1 MSVKTILY
9 FSYTQY
15 FLIVWY
21 KVKEHCMRTV
31 GTVVRGIRCPIF
43 RQGNNLASQIVEAL
57 QAASISEGFQLRD
70 NDVVGITESVVART
84 QGNFVSVD
92 EITAEIKEKFP
103 SGELGIVFPIL
114 SRNRFSLL
122 LKAIAAGVR
131 KVHLLL
137 SYPADE
143 VGNHL
148 MDPEMLDD
156 SGLNPHCDILDEAQ
170 YRQYFGYR
178 TVHPFTGIDYV
189 ELYKDLVG
197 PEKAVFHFGNDPRAI
212 LQFCRHVLTADVHSR
227 KRSKKLLR
235 QAGAASV
242 FGLDDICTAPVRSGG
257 GYNEQYGLLGSNLAG
272 NDKVKLFP
280 RDCQALVE
288 DIQQRLR
295 QLTGKEIQVM
305 VYGDGAFKDPVGKI
319 WELADPVV
327 SPGYTSGLNGT
338 PSELKL
344 KFLADEGERQGL
356 DQEAVRMAILQKIR
370 EKAPN
375 LVGQQASLGTTPRQL
390 TDLLG
395 SLCDLT
401 SGSGDKGTPV
411 VLIQGYFDNFAD

>member
-1 MSVKTILY
+1 
-9 FSYTQY
+9 
-15 FLIVWY
+15 
-21 KVKEHCMRTV
+21 MRTV

-170 YRQYFGYR
+170 YRQYFGSR

-242 FGLDDICTAPVRSGG
+242 FGLDDICTAAARSGG

-356 DQEAVRMAILQKIR
+356 DQEAVRMVILQKIK